1 MTNDVSKG
9 VMFLKA
15 VLVGCGGIS
24 NAWLSAIATY
34 PTIEMVGL
42 VDLNEETA
50 RKRKEEHHLSALV
63 SSDLEATLKKTK
75 PDIVFNC
82 TIPAAHYK
90 VTTTALKHKCH
101 VLSEK
106 PMAESVTEAKKMIK
120 AAQKA
125 GKLFVTMQ
133 NWRYTR
139 NIRRLKKFL
148 DTGTIGNITT
158 MNADFY
164 VGAHFGG
171 FREEMKHV
179 LLKDMAIHT
188 FDAARF
194 LSAQNPESVFCYEW
208 NPAGSWYNHDASATA
223 MFEMTGN
230 VKFNYRGSWCSEGHR
245 TPWESEWRI
254 LGTKGSIRWNGSTD
268 ITCEIVGE
276 DSEDAVFFREQIKID
291 VPIYSD
297 VDARLEGHAAV
308 IDDFLNAL
316 KTATQPETVCTDNIK
331 SLAMVYGA
339 IESAEKNKK
348 IVIVGEP

>member
-1 MTNDVSKG
+1 MKV
-9 VMFLKA
+9 VI
-15 VLVGCGGIS
+15 VGCGAIS
-24 NAWLSAIATY
+24 GAWLE
-34 PTIEMVGL
+34 PTQHMPELELVGF
-42 VDLNEETA
+42 VDVLEENA
-50 RKRKEEHHLSALV
+50 RKRQQEFAPNALV
-63 SSDLEATLKKTK
+63 GTDLETILKKTK

-90 VTTTALKHKCH
+90 VTMTALKHECH

-106 PMAESVTEAKKMIK
+106 PMAESISEAKKMTN
-120 AAQKA
+120 AAQTM

-148 DTGTIGNITT
+148 DTNTIGDITT
-158 MNADFY
+158 INADFY

-171 FREEMKHV
+171 FREDMKHV

-194 LSAQNPESVFCYEW
+194 LSSQNSESVFCHEW
-208 NPAGSWYNHDASATA
+208 NPAGSWYNFDASAMA
-223 MFEMTGN
+223 IFEMTGD

-254 LGTKGSIRWNGSTD
+254 LGTKGSIRWDGNIGM
-268 ITCEIVGE
+268 TCEIVGG
-276 DSEDAVFFREQIKID
+276 DSEEAVFFREQID
-291 VPIYSD
+291 VEIPTYSD
-297 VDARLEGHAAV
+297 VDAQPQGHAAV
-308 IDDFLNAL
+308 INDFLNAL
-316 KTATQPETVCTDNIK
+316 KTNTEPETVCSDNIK

-339 IESAEKNKK
+339 IESAEKGKK
-348 IVIVGEP
+348 VKITV

>member
-1 MTNDVSKG
+1 VIC
-9 VMFLKA
+9 LKA

-34 PTIEMVGL
+34 DIEVVGL

-50 RKRKEEHHLSALV
+50 QKRKEEHNLSAVV
-63 SSDLEATLKKTK
+63 SSDLDATLKKTK
-75 PDIVFNC
+75 PEIVFNC
-82 TIPAAHYK
+82 TIPAAHYE
-90 VTTTALKHKCH
+90 VTMAALKRKCH

-106 PMAESVTEAKKMIK
+106 PMAESVAEAKKMIK
-120 AAQKA
+120 AADKA
-125 GKLFVTMQ
+125 NKLFVVMQ
-133 NWRYTR
+133 NWRYTH

-148 DTGTIGNITT
+148 GTNPIGNLTT
-158 MNADFY
+158 INADFY

-194 LSAQNPESVFCYEW
+194 ISEKNPESVYCLEF
-208 NPAGSWYNHDASATA
+208 NPEGSWYNFDASAIA
-223 MFEMTGN
+223 IFEMTGN

-254 LGTKGSIRWNGSTD
+254 LGTKGSIRWDGNTTM
-268 ITCEIVGE
+268 ICEVVGE
-276 DSEDAVFFREQIKID
+276 DAEETAFFREQLTVE
-291 VPIYSD
+291 VPMYSD
-297 VDARLEGHAAV
+297 VDTRLEGHAAV
-308 IDDFLNAL
+308 IQDFM
-316 KTATQPETVCTDNIK
+316 TAIQNNTKPETICTDNIK

-339 IESAEKNKK
+339 IESAEKGKQVN
-348 IVIVGEP
+348 IHF

>member
-1 MTNDVSKG
+1 VIC
-9 VMFLKA
+9 LKA
-15 VLVGCGGIS
+15 VLVGCGLIS
-24 NAWLSAIATY
+24 NAWINAVANRKDVEI
-34 PTIEMVGL
+34 VGM
-42 VDLNEETA
+42 VDLNIETA
-50 RKRKEEHHLSALV
+50 QKRKEEHNLNALV
-63 SSDLEATLKKTK
+63 GTDLNTVLKKTK
-75 PDIVFNC
+75 ADIVFNC
-82 TIPAAHYK
+82 TIPAAHYE
-90 VTTTALKHKCH
+90 VTTTALKRKCH

-148 DTGTIGNITT
+148 DTGTIGDITT

-194 LSAQNPESVFCYEW
+194 LSSQNPESVFCYEW
-208 NPAGSWYNHDASATA
+208 NPTGSWYNHDASAMA
-223 MFEMTGN
+223 IFEMTGN
-230 VKFNYRGSWCSEGHR
+230 AKFNYRGSWCSEGHR

-268 ITCEIVGE
+268 MTCEVVGE
-276 DSEDAVFFREQIKID
+276 DSEETAFFREQITVE
-291 VPIYSD
+291 VPTYRD
-297 VDARLEGHAAV
+297 VDERLEGHAAV

-316 KTATQPETVCTDNIK
+316 KTNTEPETICTDNIK

-339 IESAEKNKK
+339 IESAEKAKRVN
-348 IVIVGEP
+348 IHF

>member
-1 MTNDVSKG
+1 MTNDFAKG
-9 VMFLKA
+9 VICLKA
-15 VLVGCGGIS
+15 VLVGCGLIS
-24 NAWLSAIATY
+24 NAWLGPLSKYDDVEI
-34 PTIEMVGL
+34 VGL

-50 RKRKEEHHLSALV
+50 QKRKEEHKLSALV
-63 SSDLEATLKKTK
+63 SSDLDATLKKTK

-82 TIPAAHYK
+82 TIPAAHYE
-90 VTTTALKHKCH
+90 VTTTALKRKCH

-120 AAQKA
+120 AADKA
-125 GKLFVTMQ
+125 GRLFVVMQ

-148 DTGTIGNITT
+148 DTNPIGDLTT
-158 MNADFY
+158 LNADFY
-164 VGAHFGG
+164 VGAHFSG
-171 FREEMKHV
+171 FREEMNHV

-194 LSAQNPESVFCYEW
+194 LSSQNPKNVFCYEW
-208 NPAGSWYNHDASATA
+208 NPAGSWYNHDASAMA

-254 LGTKGSIRWNGSTD
+254 LGTKGSIRWNGSTEM
-268 ITCEIVGE
+268 TCEIAGA
-276 DSEDAVFFREQIKID
+276 DSDDAAYFREQENVE
-291 VPIYSD
+291 VPTYSD
-297 VDARLEGHAAV
+297 VEERLEGHAAV
-308 IDDFLNAL
+308 IADFLNAL
-316 KTATQPETVCTDNIK
+316 KTNTEPETICTDNIK

-339 IESAEKNKK
+339 IESAEKGKK
-348 IVIVGEP
+348 ITIKN